1 MKRRQRREQLARRQ
15 AHGRGSGSRPVNV
28 MSRAQYEPVKKGH
41 IVPQV
46 YQRNFAVSDQVAVHI
61 DGAPACVIMNI
72 RDAGTRPRFYRRTR
86 PDGTEIDDIE
96 ASLSYIEDA
105 IRPVF
110 DELIAGAP
118 LDQAKK
124 GVLAQFLGVQM
135 VRGPAFFDERT
146 NLLTPLLSGL
156 SEQDL
161 TPRALREA
169 GGNVDV
175 ARRRVTDAYLHSTQ
189 QLTTMLT
196 TATKMASVIGS
207 MRWQLLQFD
216 GPVLAFSDHPVVVWP
231 WDAWTILV
239 PFAAPQLGPLGSFEV
254 RAPLAP
260 DLAVLMTWVDEPD
273 RAGRVRAR
281 EEAAEEI
288 NAFVVAQA
296 DRQWMHRI
304 GAKPPIGQGPFKP
317 LARIFETGYSRRTV
331 EHSAR
336 RQFASRYLLRVRGKK
351 FVSEIEMA
359 RIGT

>member
-1 MKRRQRREQLARRQ
+1 
-15 AHGRGSGSRPVNV
+15 
-28 MSRAQYEPVKKGH
+28 
-41 IVPQV
+41 
-46 YQRNFAVSDQVAVHI
+46 
-61 DGAPACVIMNI
+61 
-72 RDAGTRPRFYRRTR
+72 
-86 PDGTEIDDIE
+86 
-96 ASLSYIEDA
+96 
-105 IRPVF
+105 
-110 DELIAGAP
+110 
-118 LDQAKK
+118 
-124 GVLAQFLGVQM
+124 
-135 VRGPAFFDERT
+135 
-146 NLLTPLLSGL
+146 
-156 SEQDL
+156 
-161 TPRALREA
+161 
-169 GGNVDV
+169 
-175 ARRRVTDAYLHSTQ
+175 VTDAYLHSTQ